1 MKVGQDDPLTAVK
14 TVRDDRVLESWEQRL
29 PDRVRRSPDPL
40 LLGHSFIARRFRVGD
55 RVTASRGS
63 LPVPERLFDPA
74 EECSHGGQCAHAV
87 DDSCFAMQALRL
99 TVAGTHRA
107 TAVRLAEC
115 ALADETCGEHL
126 SCVWSALITEICADD
141 LVRADGHCARLA
153 AASYWSDRPVARK
166 MLSLLRARICSVAG
180 DSRGAL
186 AHCQEVLADGAPD
199 SLKATAVAW
208 LVQTLVIVGRTGNAL
223 DVLAENGFADQVP
236 QGLPGRADLLAARG
250 AVAVAVGRPLDGI
263 AEYAAC
269 GAELD
274 STKIA
279 NPAMVPWRPQSALAA
294 ISLNQNETAKDLAQ
308 AELTRARRWG
318 APSAVGRA
326 LYVAA
331 AIDGGRRAD
340 GWADEAISLL
350 ELAHAWVELPCALT
364 IHGTILRDRNDL
376 GGSRKQLNR
385 AIAIARECGNR
396 YWEDQARAALELV
409 VEPQKLTRQE
419 VEVLKLAT
427 VGYRNTEIAKRL
439 SLARRTVEFHLSS
452 IYRKL
457 GVASR
462 RDLPSSAEM
471 CLWFG

>member
-1 MKVGQDDPLTAVK
+1 MKVGQDDPLTVAEGVQ
-14 TVRDDRVLESWEQRL
+14 DDRVPDYWEQRL
-29 PDRVRRSPDPL
+29 PEQIRRTPDTML
-40 LLGHSFIARRFRVGD
+40 FGHSFLSRRFRAGD
-55 RVTASRGS
+55 RAPANRVAQ
-63 LPVPERLFDPA
+63 PVPERMFGLD
-74 EECSHGGQCAHAV
+74 EECPDGGRCAHSAQ
-87 DDSCFAMQALRL
+87 DSCFATQAYRL
-99 TVAGTHRA
+99 TIAGNHRA

-115 ALADETCGEHL
+115 ALADEACKYHL
-126 SCVWSALITEICADD
+126 NCVWSALITEICADD
-141 LVRADGHCARLA
+141 LVRADEHCARLA
-153 AASYWSDRPVARK
+153 TESYWADCPPAKK

-186 AHCQEVLADGAPD
+186 AHCQEVLAGGAPD

-208 LVQTLVIVGRTGNAL
+208 LVQTLVIVGRTGQAL
-223 DVLAENGFADQVP
+223 DVLAEQGFAGPVP
-236 QGLPGRADLLAARG
+236 PGIPGRADLLAARG

-263 AEYAAC
+263 AEYSAC

-274 STKIA
+274 RVNIT
-279 NPAMVPWRPQSALAA
+279 NPAVVPWRPQAALAA
-294 ISLNQNETAKDLAQ
+294 ISVRQNETAKNLAQ
-308 AELTRARRWG
+308 TELARARRWG

-326 LYVAA
+326 LYVVA

-340 GWADEAISLL
+340 SWADEAISLL

-385 AIAIARECGNR
+385 AIAIARECGNS
-396 YWEDQARAALELV
+396 YWEAQARAALELV
-409 VEPQKLTRQE
+409 VEPQKLSRQE

-457 GVASR
+457 GVSSR
-462 RDLPSSAEM
+462 RELPSSAEM
-471 CLWFG
+471 CLWFS